1 VERPQ
6 DLPLGVLTDLRTS
19 VARLETTVAHLASDT
34 AEMRQE
40 FRTDIRRLD
49 ERVFRVLLLQ
59 FATLA
64 AALGALVT
72 ALVS

>member
-1 VERPQ
+1 
-6 DLPLGVLTDLRTS
+6 
-19 VARLETTVAHLASDT
+19 
-34 AEMRQE
+34 MRQE

-49 ERVFRVLLLQ
+49 ERVFRVLLVQ

>member
-1 VERPQ
+1 MERPH
-6 DLPLGVLTDLRTS
+6 DLPLEVLTDLRTS
-19 VARLETTVAHLASDT
+19 VARLETTVGHLASDT
-34 AEMRQE
+34 TEMRQE
-40 FRTDIRRLD
+40 FRTDISRLD
-49 ERVFRVLLLQ
+49 ERVFRMLLVQ

>member
-6 DLPLGVLTDLRTS
+6 DLPLEALTDLRTS
-19 VARLETTVAHLASDT
+19 VARLETTVAHLA
-34 AEMRQE
+34 
-40 FRTDIRRLD
+40 
-49 ERVFRVLLLQ
+49 Q